1 MHLETVIC
9 EMNEL
14 AHLGQR
20 VLIGASSEV
29 AWFVKIE
36 ILVAVDEAQDAD
48 VKLAAIEK
56 QWALNILLNDYFIAT
71 LHEHMAHQLLP
82 TGHDLDASTS
92 ILILRL
98 DYPDV
103 LGQLAGG

>member
-56 QWALNILLNDYFIAT
+56 
-71 LHEHMAHQLLP
+71 
-82 TGHDLDASTS
+82 
-92 ILILRL
+92 
-98 DYPDV
+98 
-103 LGQLAGG
+103 